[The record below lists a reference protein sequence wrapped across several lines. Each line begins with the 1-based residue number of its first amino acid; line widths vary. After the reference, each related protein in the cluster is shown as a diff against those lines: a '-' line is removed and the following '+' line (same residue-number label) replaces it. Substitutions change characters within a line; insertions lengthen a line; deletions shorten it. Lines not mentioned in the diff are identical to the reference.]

1 VSMTVVISSNLPTS
15 DFKTWSWAICAISA
29 TVFSSYWDFK
39 FDFGLGDKNYGYL
52 RKNLSIK
59 PRILGTNV
67 YYIVVVMNV
76 LLRCSWVLSITSPGH
91 LGITLDTEVLKV
103 CSCRFIAILHCFC
116 RYFVAL

>member
-1 VSMTVVISSNLPTS
+1 
-15 DFKTWSWAICAISA
+15 
-29 TVFSSYWDFK
+29 
-39 FDFGLGDKNYGYL
+39 
-52 RKNLSIK
+52 
-59 PRILGTNV
+59 
-67 YYIVVVMNV
+67 MNV

>member
-1 VSMTVVISSNLPTS
+1 MTVVISSNLPTS
-15 DFKTWSWAICAISA
+15 DFQTWSWAICAIAA
-29 TVFSSYWDFK
+29 TAFSSYWDFK

-67 YYIVVVMNV
+67 YYIVVAMNV

-91 LGITLDTEVLKV
+91 LGITLDTELLKV
-103 CSCRFIAILHCFC
+103 
-116 RYFVAL
+116 